1 MGSSVGNNAPA
12 RPDASGPIS
21 SVVLFRGSRT
31 LLSAGEKRNM
41 REFADG
47 QLVPGARYR
56 VLKLLG
62 EGGMGS
68 VYEVEHVELGKRF
81 VLKALFRELAGRRD
95 LVARLRTEWRALG
108 RLDHPNIINVTDA
121 GTSDNGVHF
130 YVMERAEGETLADR
144 LRRVGRLSIRDA
156 LPIASAVSEG
166 LGAAHDIGIVHRDIK
181 PPNIYLLRG
190 GGVKLLDFGIAK
202 LLDSSVEV
210 ITARGMAIGT
220 PRYMSPEQARGDSVD
235 GRADLYAV
243 GLLIYEMLTG
253 TGPFDD
259 SADPPEML
267 LAHLTHQPPRISA
280 RVPEV
285 GSELDDLVQSLL
297 RKVPSERPASA
308 CQVAAILRGLGKRWQ
323 TVSTAAPTPAAHYHA
338 ATKENASPKLAPSA
352 AKTAPLP
359 SASQPTDV
367 LPQPDAG
374 RSELENAHTT
384 PAQVTPSGSG
394 STLIIRPSGEV
405 TASVETVRD
414 SHSPFSVDQA
424 SATTAGRVAD
434 GESAMSASATTP
446 GEPAMHEPLPSP
458 PSVDRTLAEATSPH
472 DGAPKSERERTQ
484 EFGDLDSPS
493 PVGNSELPTRTS
505 VPLATMAS
513 ADNAETPPPV
523 EMMQASSA
531 GRSARRWLSL
541 LAAAAL
547 LSICGVVLAV
557 VFFARADAPEASAP
571 ADEAA
576 SSPAAAAQG
585 PEPATT
591 PTPAEPATSAA
602 KPAPKPEPEP
612 AAAPPVAKAEP
623 ASPPAKPRTKP
634 VSDEHKA
641 AKSLKSQEKKPR
653 PSPAPAAAPKKP
665 PEAVL
670 PSSGL

>member
-1 MGSSVGNNAPA
+1 
-12 RPDASGPIS
+12 
-21 SVVLFRGSRT
+21 
-31 LLSAGEKRNM
+31 M
-41 REFADG
+41 REFSDG
-47 QLVPGARYR
+47 QLVPGTRYR
-56 VLKLLG
+56 VLKLIG

-81 VLKALFRELAGRRD
+81 VLKALFRELAGRKD

-130 YVMERAEGETLADR
+130 YVMERVEGETLADR
-144 LRRVGRLSIRDA
+144 MRRVGRLSIRDT
-156 LPIASAVSEG
+156 LRIAAAVSEG

-181 PPNIYLLRG
+181 PPNIYLLQG

-235 GRADLYAV
+235 GRADLYAI

-253 TGPFDD
+253 SGPFDD

-297 RKVPSERPASA
+297 RKVPSERPSSA
-308 CQVAAILRGLGKRWQ
+308 YQVAAILKGLGKRWQ
-323 TVSTAAPTPAAHYHA
+323 TVSTDAPTPAAHYHA
-338 ATKENASPKLAPSA
+338 VTKENGSPKPGPVA

-359 SASQPTDV
+359 GAAQPTDAS
-367 LPQPDAG
+367 PGPKAG

-384 PAQVTPSGSG
+384 PAQLTPSGPG

-405 TASVETVRD
+405 TESVETVRD
-414 SHSPFSVDQA
+414 SHSPC
-424 SATTAGRVAD
+424 SADEAGAAD
-434 GESAMSASATTP
+434 ATRATSASSDEGATSAAATTP
-446 GEPAMHEPLPSP
+446 GGPAMHEPLSSP

-472 DGAPKSERERTQ
+472 DGAPESERERTQ
-484 EFGDLDSPS
+484 EFGDLEPPLVD
-493 PVGNSELPTRTS
+493 NSEQPTRTS

-513 ADNAETPPPV
+513 ADSAETPPPV
-523 EMMQASSA
+523 EMMQASSGA
-531 GRSARRWLSL
+531 RSTRRWLSL
-541 LAAAAL
+541 LAVAAL
-547 LSICGVVLAV
+547 LSICVVVLAV
-557 VFFARADAPEASAP
+557 VFFARAEQPQADAPVDNVPESSTLAAQSPEPEATPSPAEPEPSPATPAPPTASEPKAAAPEA
-571 ADEAA
+571 
-576 SSPAAAAQG
+576 
-585 PEPATT
+585 
-591 PTPAEPATSAA
+591 TPA
-602 KPAPKPEPEP
+602 P
-612 AAAPPVAKAEP
+612 AAAPAKAQ
-623 ASPPAKPRTKP
+623 AKPG
-634 VSDEHKA
+634 SDEHKA
-641 AKSLKSQEKKPR
+641 AKTPKTKEKKP
-653 PSPAPAAAPKKP
+653 SSAPAPAAKAKPAPK
-665 PEAVL
+665 AVL

>member
-1 MGSSVGNNAPA
+1 
-12 RPDASGPIS
+12 
-21 SVVLFRGSRT
+21 
-31 LLSAGEKRNM
+31 M
-41 REFADG
+41 REFSDG
-47 QLVPGARYR
+47 QLVPGTRYR

-81 VLKALFRELAGRRD
+81 VLKALFRELAGRKD

-130 YVMERAEGETLADR
+130 YVMERADGETLADR
-144 LRRVGRLSIRDA
+144 LRRVGRMSIRDA
-156 LPIASAVSEG
+156 LRIAAAVSEG

-181 PPNIYLLRG
+181 PPNIYLLQG

-235 GRADLYAV
+235 GRADLYAI
-243 GLLIYEMLTG
+243 GLIIYEMLTG

-285 GSELDDLVQSLL
+285 GAELDDLVQSLL
-297 RKVPSERPASA
+297 RKVPSERPSSA
-308 CQVAAILRGLGKRWQ
+308 YQVAAILKGLGKRWQ
-323 TVSTAAPTPAAHYHA
+323 TVSTDAPTPAAHYHA
-338 ATKENASPKLAPSA
+338 VTKENGSPKPAPAA
-352 AKTAPLP
+352 AKTAPLTP
-359 SASQPTDV
+359 ANQPTQA
-367 LPQPDAG
+367 LAKPDSDR
-374 RSELENAHTT
+374 RSLENAHTT
-384 PAQVTPSGSG
+384 PAHPSGVG

-405 TASVETVRD
+405 TESVETVRD
-414 SHSPFSVDQA
+414 SHSPFSGEA
-424 SATTAGRVAD
+424 TSAP
-434 GESAMSASATTP
+434 ATTP
-446 GEPAMHEPLPSP
+446 GEPAMHDPLSSP

-472 DGAPKSERERTQ
+472 DGAPTSERERTQ
-484 EFGDLDSPS
+484 EFGDLESPV

-505 VPLATMAS
+505 VPMATMSS

-523 EMMQASSA
+523 EMMQASSG

-541 LAAAAL
+541 LAVAAL

-557 VFFARADAPEASAP
+557 VLFARADAPEATAP
-571 ADEAA
+571 VDEAA
-576 SSPAAAAQG
+576 QSLAAQS
-585 PEPATT
+585 PEQEATPA
-591 PTPAEPATSAA
+591 PAEPTPSAA
-602 KPAPKPEPEP
+602 KPAPTTEPTTAPEP
-612 AAAPPVAKAEP
+612 AAAAPAAKAEP
-623 ASPPAKPRTKP
+623 ASPPAKPQAKP
-634 VSDEHKA
+634 GSDEHKA
-641 AKSLKSQEKKPR
+641 AKSPKTQEKKPR
-653 PSPAPAAAPKKP
+653 AAPAPAAAAKKP
-665 PEAVL
+665 PKAVL